1 MVNSP
6 ALVWRNHLSG
16 KNQMNCLNLPLPM
29 LCGGRLCGG
38 EEGKGGLDSDPAVQ
52 RFWVEKAAL
61 HGSREVQ
68 TQAHTTH
75 LSPE

>member
-1 MVNSP
+1 MVNLPS
-6 ALVWRNHLSG
+6 AVRRNHLSERAHSLS
-16 KNQMNCLNLPLPM
+16 KFPVAHAVWL
-29 LCGGRLCGG
+29 RLCGG